1 MRYKRV
7 WYYQT
12 MSDERQQL
20 IDLYT
25 RLEKLAGTLPLAD
38 TPEDIVPGEGSPTA
52 EILCIGEAPGAQEQ
66 KERRPF
72 VGRSG
77 KLLRK
82 TLTESGLEPAELYIA
97 NIVKARPPEN
107 RDPSLDEI
115 EAYRPFLEQEI
126 EIIKPTLIVTLGRF
140 SMAAFLP
147 DARISQVHGKL
158 HKVKYSMFGDNH
170 GEENQL
176 EAEAQPVTE
185 RMVYVLPMY
194 HPAAGLRNGTVLKAF
209 KEDIAKIPKILEWLH
224 MKNALAL

>member
-1 MRYKRV
+1 MPDDSRLL
-7 WYYQT
+7 
-12 MSDERQQL
+12 EAQQKL
-20 IDLYT
+20 KEMYVSM
-25 RLEKLAGTLPLAD
+25 EKLAGTLPLTD
-38 TPEDIVPGEGSPTA
+38 KPEDIVPGEGLATA
-52 EILCIGEAPGAQEQ
+52 DILCIGEAPGAQEQ

-82 TLTESGLEPAELYIA
+82 ILTEGGLQPEELYIA

-126 EIIKPTLIVTLGRF
+126 DIIKPILIVTLGRF

-147 DARISQVHGKL
+147 DAKISQVHGNL
-158 HKVKYSMFGDNH
+158 HKVKYQMYGDAT
-170 GEENQL
+170 EETQKSK
-176 EAEAQPVTE
+176 QPRE

-209 KEDIAKIPKILEWLH
+209 KEDVAKIPKVLEWVR
-224 MKNALAL
+224 MKQALDL

>member
-1 MRYKRV
+1 
-7 WYYQT
+7 
-12 MSDERQQL
+12 MSDERAQL
-20 IDLYT
+20 QDLYA
-25 RLEKLAGTLPLAD
+25 RIEKRAGTLPLAVK
-38 TPEDIVPGEGSPTA
+38 PEDIVPGEGSATA
-52 EILCIGEAPGAQEQ
+52 EIVCIGEAPGAQEQ

-82 TLTESGLEPAELYIA
+82 TLAESGLEPEKLYIA

-115 EAYRPFLEQEI
+115 EAYRPFLEEEI

-147 DARISQVHGKL
+147 DAKISQVHGKL
-158 HKVKYSMFGDNH
+158 HKVKYRMFGDNTDSS
-170 GEENQL
+170 EN
-176 EAEAQPVTE
+176 AQNEKTSVKE

-209 KEDIAKIPKILEWLH
+209 KEDIAKIPKVLEWLH